1 MQHVSKRAFRP
12 AFDGLEGRQLLS
24 TLPETSSFAPAR
36 ATFDGKIYIALTGTD
51 SAHRLNVESSSDG
64 VHLGNKVTHP
74 KTSDAAPALA
84 ARQALHR
91 RDADRFRSSS
101 QNQVA
106 DAATQTI
113 STTQVQWDLAGLGY
127 LSWSGIDGINGPVT
141 TAAVRSFQSD
151 AGITVDGIAGPQTD
165 GVLSTV
171 VKDVQA
177 KVGATRDGLF
187 GPQTKADVEKYQ
199 RAHGLSVDGQA
210 GPNTRRV
217 MGITLLNHN
226 GGGGGTP
233 GESTNFDWARW
244 VLKDGGWAQTGNNI
258 TVITQWMDSEEP
270 VDDWWDRNNPLNN
283 GLGSG
288 GGAGLGSYANLLDAA
303 HYVAL
308 NLKEGTADYG
318 AIVADLK
325 ASAAPS
331 VTAKAIED
339 SPWAASHY
347 GYGSAWHSGSVAT
360 VAAPKSDW

>member
-1 MQHVSKRAFRP
+1 MQHMRKRSFRP
-12 AFDGLEGRQLLS
+12 ALDDLEGRQLLS
-24 TLPETSSFAPAR
+24 VTLP
-36 ATFDGKIYIALTGTD
+36 GKIDIALTGTD

-64 VHLGNKVTHP
+64 VHFGNKVTRP
-74 KTSDAAPALA
+74 ETSDAAPALA

-91 RDADRFRSSS
+91 LDGDRFRSPP
-101 QNQVA
+101 QHRAV

-113 STTQVQWDLAGLGY
+113 STTQLQWDLAGLGY
-127 LSWSGIDGINGPVT
+127 LSWSGIDGIYGPVT

-165 GVLSTV
+165 GALSTV
-171 VKDVQA
+171 IKEVQA
-177 KVGATRDGLF
+177 KVGATQDGF
-187 GPQTKADVEKYQ
+187 YGPQTKADVEKYQ

-210 GPNTRRV
+210 GPSTRRV

-233 GESTNFDWARW
+233 GESTNFDWARG
-244 VLKDGGWAQTGNNI
+244 VLHDLNAPQTSNNI

-270 VDDWWDRNNPLNN
+270 VYDWWDRNNPLNN

-288 GGAGLGSYANLLDAA
+288 GGEGLGSYSNLLVAA

-308 NLKEGTADYG
+308 NLEDGTADYG

-331 VTAKAIED
+331 TTARAIWD

-360 VAAPKSDW
+360 VAAPRSAW

>member
-1 MQHVSKRAFRP
+1 
-12 AFDGLEGRQLLS
+12 
-24 TLPETSSFAPAR
+24 
-36 ATFDGKIYIALTGTD
+36 
-51 SAHRLNVESSSDG
+51 
-64 VHLGNKVTHP
+64 
-74 KTSDAAPALA
+74 
-84 ARQALHR
+84 
-91 RDADRFRSSS
+91 
-101 QNQVA
+101 
-106 DAATQTI
+106 
-113 STTQVQWDLAGLGY
+113 
-127 LSWSGIDGINGPVT
+127 
-141 TAAVRSFQSD
+141 
-151 AGITVDGIAGPQTD
+151 
-165 GVLSTV
+165 
-171 VKDVQA
+171 
-177 KVGATRDGLF
+177 
-187 GPQTKADVEKYQ
+187 
-199 RAHGLSVDGQA
+199 
-210 GPNTRRV
+210 

-233 GESTNFDWARW
+233 GESTNYDWARW
-244 VLKDGGWAQTGNNI
+244 VLKDGGWSQTSNNI

-347 GYGSAWHSGSVAT
+347 GYGSAWHSGPVAT
-360 VAAPKSDW
+360 VAAPRSAW